1 MIQPLILHR
10 FVEDIMFK
18 EYQKLTKQKL
28 RLETIVRNLFKESD
42 SLEGFKLVGSASTGT
57 MRKDTPDLDYVVLFK
72 HKLFY
77 KDFATKLVN
86 SILSPNKINYE
97 DKYDYVKV
105 SGHFEGFKYVFVPST
120 NPNGIIKDYVDD
132 AFYHPDFI
140 NKHKNKDHIANVLL
154 AKEFFKKASSEK
166 LVNGI
171 SCELMI
177 LKFKS
182 FDNLLKNIVSN
193 NSLRIN
199 FSDHLDNY
207 SDSAIIV
214 DYPFLGKRSLTK
226 YILPTEYT
234 LFQEYDLKVLK
245 NPENL
250 IT

>member
-1 MIQPLILHR
+1 MIKMIQPLILHR

-140 NKHKNKDHIANVLL
+140 NKHKNRAEGFSTTNVNVSGYNITIPKRYATNAWINANTRNNLSLL
-154 AKEFFKKASSEK
+154 F
-166 LVNGI
+166 
-171 SCELMI
+171 I
-177 LKFKS
+177 L
-182 FDNLLKNIVSN
+182 L
-193 NSLRIN
+193 
-199 FSDHLDNY
+199 FSYYCL
-207 SDSAIIV
+207 
-214 DYPFLGKRSLTK
+214 
-226 YILPTEYT
+226 
-234 LFQEYDLKVLK
+234 
-245 NPENL
+245 
-250 IT
+250 